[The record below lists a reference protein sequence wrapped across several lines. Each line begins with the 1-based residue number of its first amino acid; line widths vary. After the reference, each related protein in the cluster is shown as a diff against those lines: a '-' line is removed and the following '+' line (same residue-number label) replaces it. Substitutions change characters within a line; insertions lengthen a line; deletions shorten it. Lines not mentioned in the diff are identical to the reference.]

1 MLRLIA
7 LLLTVSVFGGCYL
20 FTPRPDWCVEKEFGP
35 GDYPDLAI
43 MVKNSCPR
51 KEPALEKSVEK
62 EFDIQ
67 LTNKGYGIVARGE
80 KLRSLAEEQK
90 KQLSD
95 LTRDG
100 LIELGNV
107 ANADALIIVSLLEFD
122 TTQVQRKEEN
132 NQGREVTVQRFLTT
146 AKVAAELLDLESG
159 LTLWNAKFDDQT
171 ESLDRRPDTAL
182 LDEVARLVAATCS
195 PRPWY
200 WYLYH

>member
-1 MLRLIA
+1 MVRLVA

-20 FTPRPDWCVEKEFGP
+20 FTPRPDWSVETEFSP
-35 GDYPDLAI
+35 ETYPDLAI

-51 KEPALEKSVEK
+51 KDPAIEKSVEK

-80 KLRSLAEEQK
+80 KLRSLAEEQEQ
-90 KQLSD
+90 QLSD
-95 LTRDG
+95 LTKDR

-107 ANADALIIVSLLEFD
+107 ANADALVIVSLLEFD
-122 TTQVQRKEEN
+122 TTRVQRKEKN
-132 NQGREVTVQRFLTT
+132 DQGREHSVQYYLTT

-171 ESLDRRPDTAL
+171 ESVDQRPDTAL
-182 LDEVARLVAATCS
+182 LDDVARLVAATCS